1 MTYSGQRIKST
12 SYSGRS
18 TASGGVTW
26 WERAESQQDERER
39 RERAIQRAAQW
50 PAIMAARPDWMKARQ
65 AERERHEQTR
75 SRVTARINELFPAGT
90 YAAGG

>member
-26 WERAESQQDERER
+26 WERAESRQDERER
-39 RERAIQRAAQW
+39 RERAAQRAKDW
-50 PAIMAARPDWMKARQ
+50 PAIRTARPGHMIAR
-65 AERERHEQTR
+65 EQTR
-75 SRVTARINELFPAGT
+75 ERVTARINELFPNGT
-90 YAAGG
+90 YAARG